1 MKLLKFAISTI
12 ALTFWAAACNNPN
25 APTATPNANAPL
37 SEVPASKPPA
47 NPVPPEWAAAHK
59 LYTDTCVN
67 CHKADGTGGETS
79 FSEGE
84 PPIKVPSFKSDK
96 LVNEPDAEFIDV
108 IKNGDEA
115 MPAFKK
121 RYNDDQIKLLVA
133 YIRNRFQGKNVT
145 PPAAATTDKPAE
157 NNPNTTA
164 SAAPADDKGGKMKKE
179 GEHEKGEKEG
189 ADDKKK

>member
-25 APTATPNANAPL
+25 APTAAPNANAPV
-37 SEVPASKPPA
+37 SELPASKPPA
-47 NPVPPEWAAAHK
+47 AAVPPEWAAAHK

-108 IKNGDEA
+108 IKNGDDA

-145 PPAAATTDKPAE
+145 PPAATTDKPAE

-164 SAAPADDKGGKMKKE
+164 SAAPADDKGGKMEKE

-189 ADDKKK
+189 ADDKRK